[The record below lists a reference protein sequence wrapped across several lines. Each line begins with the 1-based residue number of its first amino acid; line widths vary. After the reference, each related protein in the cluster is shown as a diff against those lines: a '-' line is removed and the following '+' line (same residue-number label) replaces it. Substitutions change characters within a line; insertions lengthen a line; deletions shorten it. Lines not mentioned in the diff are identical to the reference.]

1 MHKRF
6 STQID
11 ENMNKRTIK
20 FRAFDKRLNEMIY
33 FGGSPGIS
41 WEYNQMTIEC
51 ASTEDQYKRV
61 DWITSGGDCEW
72 MQFTGL
78 LDKNGK
84 EIYEGDVVRLGSL
97 LVGEVKFDEGEFAL
111 FCTVRGAPWRDSL
124 ITSIEYREIIGN
136 IYENSDLLKNIIP
149 QFIK

>member
-1 MHKRF
+1 
-6 STQID
+6 
-11 ENMNKRTIK
+11 MNKRTIK
-20 FRAFDKRLNEMIY
+20 FRLHDSDR
-33 FGGSPGIS
+33 G
-41 WEYNQMTIEC
+41 
-51 ASTEDQYKRV
+51 
-61 DWITSGGDCEW
+61 ITSVFTLSKLIGTTFRRGKF
-72 MQFTGL
+72 QFRGRYTGL